1 MIEDLKT
8 RPTMSYIVEQLM
20 EAYGCDT
27 TLGELF
33 LKLTKGK
40 GYRCAK
46 CEGKGYVLVK
56 YNAHYPHSG
65 YESDYR
71 DKECNLCNGTG
82 FTDKPMKPRMVQIG
96 WEVDE

>member
-8 RPTMSYIVEQLM
+8 KPTMSYIVEQLM

-40 GYRCAK
+40 GY
-46 CEGKGYVLVK
+46 VLVK
-56 YNAHYPHSG
+56 YNAYYPDSG

-71 DKECNLCNGTG
+71 DKECDLCNGTG
-82 FTDKPMKPRMVQIG
+82 FTDKPMKPRMVQNG